1 MEDDPLPQFN
11 KRGRVDCPSAIRSVT
26 LSVPQLLDA
35 AAFFETGIGLQAST
49 VALHTPEHEALW
61 GLAGA
66 TTESRLF
73 DGGEVLIEVVQ
84 YLDPAGRPRP
94 HDYRLSDQG
103 ILNIAFGARRKAD
116 FNAVYRRAEAFG
128 AKPNCRPVH
137 LPGAGSVVYVN
148 DPHGFSVE
156 ILRTTPGLADRIFGF
171 EPRPLHKR
179 PDPDMRRIEHRININ
194 APADKVWDTITDQD
208 TMDRWI
214 GFDPVTVRKEG
225 WTQRHGAGSERVMQ
239 GPRGVGKVV
248 EQVIAT
254 SPLQRLRYRVIE
266 GSPLSCHQGEITL
279 KQTGGHTELVW
290 SIRFRPKVAGTGA
303 LLQIVVAGQVAH
315 HA

>member
-1 MEDDPLPQFN
+1 M
-11 KRGRVDCPSAIRSVT
+11 
-26 LSVPQLLDA
+26 
-35 AAFFETGIGLQAST
+35 
-49 VALHTPEHEALW
+49 W

-84 YLDPAGRPRP
+84 YLDPVGKPRP

-116 FNAVYRRAEAFG
+116 FDAVYRRAEAFG

-137 LPGAGSVVYVN
+137 LHGAGSVVYVN

-156 ILRTTPGLADRIFGF
+156 ILRTKPGLADRIFGF

-179 PDPDMRRIEHRININ
+179 PDPDTRRIEHRIEIN
-194 APADKVWDTITDQD
+194 APVDKVWDAVTDQD
-208 TMDRWI
+208 NMARWI

-225 WTQRHGAGSERVMQ
+225 GTQRHGAGAERVMQ
-239 GPRGVGKVV
+239 GPRGVGQIV

-254 SPLQRLRYRVIE
+254 SPQRNLRYRVIE
-266 GSPLSCHQGEITL
+266 GSPLACHQGEITL
-279 KQTGGHTELVW
+279 KQFGSATELHW
-290 SIRFRPKVAGTGA
+290 SIRFRPKIAGTGA
-303 LLQIVVAGQVAH
+303 PLQKVLHAKLRTILDDHLKPDIENSTAAGISARSMTPGG
-315 HA
+315 A

>member
-1 MEDDPLPQFN
+1 MPEL
-11 KRGRVDCPSAIRSVT
+11 V
-26 LSVPQLLDA
+26 DA
-35 AAFFETGIGLQAST
+35 AAFFEAGIGLPVST

-84 YLDPAGRPRP
+84 YLDPVGKPRP
-94 HDYRLSDQG
+94 DDYRLSDQG

-156 ILRTTPGLADRIFGF
+156 LLRTTPGLSDLIVRIRATALTQAPGPRHAPDRT
-171 EPRPLHKR
+171 
-179 PDPDMRRIEHRININ
+179 PDQHQRTSRQSLGRDHRSR
-194 APADKVWDTITDQD
+194 Q
-208 TMDRWI
+208 
-214 GFDPVTVRKEG
+214 
-225 WTQRHGAGSERVMQ
+225 HGPAGSVSTRSRCARKA
-239 GPRGVGKVV
+239 GHD
-248 EQVIAT
+248 AT
-254 SPLQRLRYRVIE
+254 APV
-266 GSPLSCHQGEITL
+266 PN
-279 KQTGGHTELVW
+279 
-290 SIRFRPKVAGTGA
+290 A
-303 LLQIVVAGQVAH
+303 
-315 HA
+315 